1 MFIKLQTVV
10 DHPDPAK
17 QRGTMLV
24 NTDSILFIT
33 DIPADYPLSRIVF
46 GPGLHQ
52 EVPYTSDGVHQMIDE
67 ASRAS
72 RD

>member
-1 MFIKLQTVV
+1 MFIRLQTVA

-24 NTDSILFIT
+24 NTDAILCII

-46 GPGLHQ
+46 GPSLHQ
-52 EVPYTSDGVHQMIDE
+52 EVPYTSDEIHQMIDE
-67 ASRAS
+67 Q
-72 RD
+72 D